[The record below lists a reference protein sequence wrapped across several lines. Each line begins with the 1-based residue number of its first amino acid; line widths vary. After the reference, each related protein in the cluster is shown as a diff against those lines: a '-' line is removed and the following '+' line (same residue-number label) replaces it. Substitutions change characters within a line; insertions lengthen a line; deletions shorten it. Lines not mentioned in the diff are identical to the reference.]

1 MLNEQ
6 RVATRET
13 RSLDL
18 KLRALRAALGP
29 EASRDEAEARK
40 DRRTAETLS
49 EKERAI
55 ALIAEDVI
63 DLLAEDG
70 TTLVFPGIVEEIRG
84 DILNAAGLLSRMEAG
99 ERTQR
104 IQKEVE
110 TALEEILKALEVAQK
125 SPPPPNPNQGRSS
138 KSGAGP
144 LLPLSAELKMVRSL
158 QARVNQRTREFDLAR
173 KPELTPEDKLQVS
186 AIQKKQKEVEA
197 MLRKLRAAVGENRGE
212 E

>member
-1 MLNEQ
+1 
-6 RVATRET
+6 VVTRET

-29 EASRDEAEARK
+29 EASRAEADARK
-40 DRRTAETLS
+40 DRRTAEALS
-49 EKERAI
+49 ERERSI
-55 ALIAEDVI
+55 AVIAEDVI
-63 DLLAEDG
+63 DLLEEDG
-70 TTLVFPGIVEEIRG
+70 TTLVFPGIVEEVKA
-84 DILNAAGLLSRMEAG
+84 DVLNAAGLLSRLESG
-99 ERTQR
+99 ETTQR

-110 TALEEILKALEVAQK
+110 TALEEILKALELAQR

-158 QARVNQRTREFDLAR
+158 QARVNERTRERDLAR
-173 KPELTPEDKLQVS
+173 KPDLTPEEKLQVG
-186 AIQKKQKEVEA
+186 AIQKKQKEVET